1 MTDDERVQEL
11 LDELLDSDST
21 PEAVCASCPELLPVV
36 RNRWRQLCHL
46 RDNLDAMFPS
56 SDDSLP
62 QPPNESALP
71 QIPGYATEAVLGRGG
86 MGIVFRAKHLRLN
99 RVVAVKMMLAGAYAG
114 RREKDRFQHE
124 ALAVAGLH
132 HPNVVQIH
140 DVGDVDG
147 CTYFTMELVEG
158 GSLARKLAGTPQ
170 PAREAAQ
177 LVATLAAAV
186 QAAHACGIVHRD
198 LKPSNVLLT
207 ADGTP
212 KITDFG
218 LARHLDDGAGLTQ
231 TGVAVGTP
239 SYMAPEQARGQQDAI
254 GPAVD
259 VYALGAIIYELVT
272 GRPPFRAATAAETVQ
287 QVISQE
293 PAPPSRLNDQVPR
306 DLETICLK
314 CLHKEPQRRY
324 ASAEALA
331 DDLKRFLE
339 GRPIQARPVGR
350 IERLW
355 RWVRRNPLATAL
367 VAMALALVGLALA
380 GVRALEVRQVE
391 RRAESARQADAVNAA
406 IDKAAALET
415 EGRWGEARAVLDGA
429 QRLLADSAPVDLV
442 ERVKRARAD
451 ADIIAE
457 LEEIR
462 LRLSEATPLAPET
475 LYANAFR
482 NYGIPLVTLE
492 PSKAAARI
500 RNSAVRGPLL
510 AYLHDWLYWVSDE
523 NRARLRDVL
532 DRADDDTWRHA
543 YRIALE
549 KKDLE
554 KLNDLAHALEAPDQ
568 PPVVLSGLAG
578 LLRADPDKYGNEAL
592 VLLRE
597 AQRRHPGDFWI
608 NYLLGAFSI
617 EGWPHQAVGYC
628 RVAVAVRPTSDVAY
642 LMLGRALLASGD
654 SEGAIAALRQGV
666 ALDPHYPGF
675 KELASALSS
684 RGGLEEARAAW
695 AKFLERD
702 PPDHG
707 SWVGYAELCLFLGRE
722 DDYRRA
728 RQSLLKRFGGTTD
741 PYVAERISRACL
753 LRPATGDEL
762 RQAVALAERA
772 AGVDRSQYA
781 SAYPWFLFSRGL
793 AEYRQGRFTQ
803 AAATMRGDASRVLGP
818 APRVVLAMALH
829 QCGQL
834 AEAREAL
841 ATAVLAYDWRA
852 TQVRD
857 IHGWICHVLRR
868 EAEGMILPNLPA
880 LLDGKYQPRDNNE
893 RLASLG
899 ACQFTNRTRAMA
911 RLYADAFAASPQLAD
926 DPGAGHRYKAARAAA
941 RAGCGHGADAPGLGE
956 ADGKHWRDQAR
967 QWLRAELAAQVRSL
981 ATHPTP
987 ARPGVR
993 EALTRWRN
1001 EPDLAGLRDPG
1012 ELNKLSADERK
1023 DCLALWDEVAAVL
1036 ARTEK

>member
-1 MTDDERVQEL
+1 MTDDARVQEL
-11 LDELLDSDST
+11 LDELLDSNAT

-36 RNRWRQLCHL
+36 RNRWQRIRHL

-56 SDDSLP
+56 SDDALP
-62 QPPNESALP
+62 PPPDESALP
-71 QIPGYATEAVLGRGG
+71 EIPGYEVEAILGRGG

-99 RVVAVKMMLAGAYAG
+99 RLVAVKMMLAGAYAG
-114 RREKDRFQHE
+114 PREKDRFQHE

-147 CTYFTMELVEG
+147 CTYFTMEYVEG
-158 GSLARKLAGTPQ
+158 GSLARALAGTPQ

-177 LVATLAAAV
+177 LAATLAAAV
-186 QAAHACGIVHRD
+186 QAAHAGGIVHRD
-198 LKPSNVLLT
+198 LKPTNVLLT
-207 ADGTP
+207 ADGVP

-218 LARHLDDGAGLTQ
+218 LARRLDDGAGLTQ

-293 PAPPSRLNDQVPR
+293 PAAPSRLNDKIPR

-314 CLHKEPQRRY
+314 CLHKEPGRRY
-324 ASAEALA
+324 ASAAALA
-331 DDLKRFLE
+331 EDLKRFLE
-339 GRPIQARPVGR
+339 GRPIQARPVGW

-355 RWVRRNPLATAL
+355 RSVRRNPLAAAL
-367 VAMALALVGLALA
+367 VATALALVGLALA
-380 GVRALEVRQVE
+380 GARSLEMRQTE
-391 RRAESARQADAVNAA
+391 RRAETARQADAVNAA
-406 IDKAAALET
+406 IDKAAALEK
-415 EGRWGEARAVLDGA
+415 EGRWPDARTVLDGA
-429 QRLLADSAPVDLV
+429 QRLLADSAPIDLV

-451 ADIIAE
+451 ADMIAE

-462 LRLSEATPLAPET
+462 LRLSDATPLSPET
-475 LYANAFR
+475 LYANAFG

-492 PSKAAARI
+492 PAEAAARI

-510 AYLHDWLYWVSDE
+510 AFLHDWLYWASAE

-532 DRADDDTWRHA
+532 DRADDDAWRYA
-543 YRIALE
+543 FRIALG

-554 KLNDLAHALEAPDQ
+554 TLNDLAHAPEAPDQ

-592 VLLRE
+592 VLLRK
-597 AQRRHPGDFWI
+597 AQRRHPSDFWI

-617 EGWPHQAVGYC
+617 KDRPHEAVGYC
-628 RVAVAVRPTSDVAY
+628 RVAVAVRPTSDQAY
-642 LMLGRALLASGD
+642 MMLGRALLASGD
-654 SEGAIAALRQGV
+654 TEGAIAALRQGV
-666 ALDPHYPGF
+666 ALDPHYPEF
-675 KELASALSS
+675 KELASALSPL
-684 RGGLEEARAAW
+684 GGLEEARAAW
-695 AKFLERD
+695 AKFLQRD

-707 SWVGYAELCLFLGRE
+707 SWFGYAELCLFLGRE

-728 RQSLLKRFGGTTD
+728 RRDLLKRFGGTTD
-741 PYVAERISRACL
+741 PYAAERISRACL

-781 SAYPWFLFSRGL
+781 SAYPWFLFSQGL
-793 AEYRQGRFTQ
+793 AEYRQGRFEQ
-803 AAATMRGDASRVLGP
+803 ALATMRGDASRVLGP

-841 ATAVLAYDWRA
+841 AAAVLAYDWRA

-857 IHGWICHVLRR
+857 LHGWICHALRH

-880 LLDGKYQPRDNNE
+880 LLEGKYQPEDNAE

-926 DPGAGHRYKAARAAA
+926 DLGAGHRYNAARAAA

-956 ADGKHWRDQAR
+956 VDGKQWRDQAR
-967 QWLRAELAAQVRSL
+967 QWLRAELAARVRSL
-981 ATHPTP
+981 DAHSTP
-987 ARPGVR
+987 ARQGVR

-1023 DCLALWDEVAAVL
+1023 DCLALWDEVATVL